1 MTVRR
6 TGRLFGLWV
15 LILLVVPTAC
25 TSGSADSSR
34 GSPPASTPRVAGV
47 CRLQTDTG
55 GGGKRAN
62 QLRAVAGTGSTD
74 YWAVGTA
81 FVALRPE
88 PLVQHW
94 NGSTWQ
100 TQLPAGRRFDRLELY
115 DVAAL
120 GRDDV
125 WAVGSS
131 DDRAS
136 SIHWNGTSWT
146 EIPGAAGHPDAA
158 FLGLAAVSPDDL
170 WVAGKEPG
178 PDDYDRP
185 LVERSDGSSWTT
197 VPVRMPDAI
206 AAGLRSVS
214 ASGPASI
221 WAVGWSVGYDQR
233 FRPLIERWDG
243 SRWSIEPVP
252 RLQDDTVLSGVAVQ
266 GRNDVWAVGW
276 SWRGDAASGLVLHW
290 DGTTWTDVTL
300 PASSAVAAGRLA
312 TVTVSGEHVG
322 IAGQAPAPNGILQP
336 LASILT
342 GATWTDHGTPVEPF
356 GGGFQGMML
365 LGHGGIV
372 AVGNQ
377 ISPDGYG
384 SLVQKGC

>member
-1 MTVRR
+1 MSVRG
-6 TGRLFGLWV
+6 TGRRFGVSMLIV
-15 LILLVVPTAC
+15 LVFAAC
-25 TSGSADSSR
+25 TTGSADSSR
-34 GSPPASTPRVAGV
+34 ESSSGSAAGSGAV
-47 CRLQTDTG
+47 CRLETDTG
-55 GGGKRAN
+55 GGGKRGN
-62 QLRAVAGTGSTD
+62 QLRAIAGTGSSD

-81 FVALRPE
+81 FVELRPE

-115 DVAAL
+115 QVAAL

-125 WAVGSS
+125 WAVGST

-146 EIPGAAGHPDAA
+146 EVPGAAGHPEAA

-185 LVERSDGSSWTT
+185 LVERSDGTSWTA
-197 VPVRMPDAI
+197 VPVPMPDAI

-221 WAVGWSVGYDQR
+221 WAVGWSVGNDRR

-252 RLQDDTVLSGVAVQ
+252 HLHDDALLSGVAAA

-276 SWRGDAASGLVLHW
+276 SWRGDATTGLVLHW
-290 DGTTWTDVTL
+290 DGTTWAEVTL
-300 PASSAVAAGRLA
+300 PASSGGAAGRLA
-312 TVTVSGEHVG
+312 TVEVSGGHVA
-322 IAGQAPAPNGILQP
+322 IAGQVPDAAGILQP
-336 LASILT
+336 LASVLT
-342 GATWTDHGTPVEPF
+342 GTTWVDHGTPVEPF
-356 GGGFQGMML
+356 GGGFQGMMS
-365 LGHGGIV
+365 LGQAGIV